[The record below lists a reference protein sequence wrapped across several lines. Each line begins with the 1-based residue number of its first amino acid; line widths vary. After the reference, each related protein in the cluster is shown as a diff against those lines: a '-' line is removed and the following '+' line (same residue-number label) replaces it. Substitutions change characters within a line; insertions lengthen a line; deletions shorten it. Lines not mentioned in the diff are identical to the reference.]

1 MKSRTAFTIAIGL
14 LILGLSIALFTFSTR
29 NQAAIEVFKATVN
42 HDCAPWDGSAFTAS
56 IPSDDRIIIDI
67 SIWQSP
73 DIRLPVTFSF
83 PDETGRVGN
92 ALLLLP
98 VGLPEQLTGKIWF
111 PRVEQGVP
119 VRGEFNLLTEAGQK
133 FKGKFEAAWE
143 DEIVMC
149 G

>member
-1 MKSRTAFTIAIGL
+1 MKSRTAFTIAIGP
-14 LILGLSIALFTFSTR
+14 LILVLGIALFTFSTR
-29 NQAAIEVFKATVN
+29 NQVAIQLFKATIN
-42 HDCAPWDGSAFTAS
+42 RDCAPWDGSAFRVS
-56 IPSDDRIIIDI
+56 IPLDDGIIIDI
-67 SIWQSP
+67 SIWQLP
-73 DIRLPVTFSF
+73 EIRLPLTFSF

-98 VGLPEQLTGKIWF
+98 VGLPEQLAGKVWF

-119 VRGEFNLLTEAGQK
+119 VEGEFNLLTEAGQK